1 MVKAWKFNP
10 AQLTGDVEEP
20 EDLQGYPNPIT
31 DGIADAIEE
40 LRQSERRPFVL
51 FIQSI
56 TMRVMKEYTD
66 NLVIGWMLSTLFLAL
81 GIVAMGTIAML
92 TLNPLVI
99 GLTVVLM
106 LVFWLP
112 TVLLILIS
120 VRQNSKFTASLRGDT

>member
-1 MVKAWKFNP
+1 
-10 AQLTGDVEEP
+10 
-20 EDLQGYPNPIT
+20 
-31 DGIADAIEE
+31 
-40 LRQSERRPFVL
+40 
-51 FIQSI
+51 
-56 TMRVMKEYTD
+56 MKEYTD

-112 TVLLILIS
+112 TALLILIS